1 LKIKVTPEDFIV
13 KELINLEIKSDG
25 PYRIYLLEK
34 RHWNTMDALLL
45 IARQNKMPMAKIGYG
60 GRKDRHAVTY
70 QYISVP
76 RQYDISINMSNIN
89 LSFQG
94 FADDFISSTILKGNY
109 FELTLRKIPA
119 EHKSFIERRLDH
131 MRMYGFPNY
140 FDDQRFGSIVDPA
153 EILAERIL
161 KKHYKGALKLY
172 FTNIYPS
179 DRQKEKE
186 RKKSIENMWGN
197 WDLIEPLCH
206 TAAERDII
214 GILKKGESKQ
224 QLVKAINAIPKEQLS
239 MHFSAYQSFLWNQ
252 CLEHI
257 LLENIENPLKVKGKI
272 MDYYFYQTLDED
284 VFDMLKNLY
293 IPTVS
298 YKIPQD
304 IKTSEI
310 VEQILEKRGLKP
322 SDFNMTKIR
331 KSFFKSFPR
340 PAIIIPEYE
349 GDKGTVLLSPFEED
363 DIYPG
368 YLKLKL
374 KFTLPPGSFATML
387 VKSLS

>member
-1 LKIKVTPEDFIV
+1 
-13 KELINLEIKSDG
+13 
-25 PYRIYLLEK
+25 
-34 RHWNTMDALLL
+34 
-45 IARQNKMPMAKIGYG
+45 
-60 GRKDRHAVTY
+60 
-70 QYISVP
+70 
-76 RQYDISINMSNIN
+76 
-89 LSFQG
+89 
-94 FADDFISSTILKGNY
+94 
-109 FELTLRKIPA
+109 
-119 EHKSFIERRLDH
+119 
-131 MRMYGFPNY
+131 
-140 FDDQRFGSIVDPA
+140 
-153 EILAERIL
+153 
-161 KKHYKGALKLY
+161 
-172 FTNIYPS
+172 
-179 DRQKEKE
+179 
-186 RKKSIENMWGN
+186 
-197 WDLIEPLCH
+197 
-206 TAAERDII
+206 
-214 GILKKGESKQ
+214 
-224 QLVKAINAIPKEQLS
+224 
-239 MHFSAYQSFLWNQ
+239 
-252 CLEHI
+252 
-257 LLENIENPLKVKGKI
+257 

-387 VKSLS
+387 VKSLSKQGERLVSNC